1 MSERDYRESKD
12 KPAVP
17 PTESVEAVEGAEK
30 AAVVEAVRQVQAL
43 EAFGMQTAEQVAAN
57 AGEAGV
63 DADVST
69 ALQSVQTEALQAM
82 LQFAGQKFDAIGSDA
97 KLALVKARDWA
108 AHAIR
113 NVIEPRGLPP
123 IPESV
128 EPPPPP
134 PPPPLHE
141 FGPYV
146 EDTEEVPDGIPA

>member
-1 MSERDYRESKD
+1 MSERDSRELKD
-12 KPAVP
+12 KISVPA
-17 PTESVEAVEGAEK
+17 TESVEVVEGAEK

-43 EAFGMQTAEQVAAN
+43 EAFGMQTAEQLAAK

-134 PPPPLHE
+134 PPPLHE